1 MLYTLE
7 NVRDNLRNKEGQR
20 VFYLGQ
26 EDRLTWEARDYLQ
39 RQNIPILPAQQARPE
54 VFTLENGAT
63 MTQKPEHMTQL
74 NREILVAKTHP
85 RILFRGQMD
94 MLQAQILRCG
104 KAYPELTENLRQLL
118 ETTRKILASEVL
130 EKPLEEENIL
140 GLTPAELRKRS
151 HFPQEYYG
159 QPHFMPDFSDSAQVL
174 ELNLLR
180 CSVRRA
186 ELKAVAAFTTP
197 EGKLMREDIVKAL
210 NRMSSAVYLMMLEQK
225 CRK

>member
-7 NVRDNLRNKEGQR
+7 NVRDNLRNKAGQR

-74 NREILVAKTHP
+74 NREVLVEKTHP

-104 KAYPELTENLRQLL
+104 KAYPELTENLKQLL
-118 ETTRKILASEVL
+118 EMTRKVLASEVL

>member
-74 NREILVAKTHP
+74 NREVLVEKTHP

-104 KAYPELTENLRQLL
+104 KAYPELTENLKQLL
-118 ETTRKILASEVL
+118 EMTRKILASEVL

>member
-26 EDRLTWEARDYLQ
+26 EDKLTWEARDYLH

-54 VFTLENGAT
+54 VFTLENGAI
-63 MTQKPEHMTQL
+63 MNQKPEHMTQL
-74 NREILVAKTHP
+74 NREILVEKTHP

-94 MLQAQILRCG
+94 LLQSQILRCG
-104 KAYPELTENLRQLL
+104 KMYPELTEKLRQLL
-118 ETTRKILASEVL
+118 EMTRKILACEVL
-130 EKPLEEENIL
+130 EQPLEEEKLL
-140 GLTPAELRKRS
+140 GMTPEELRKRS

-159 QPHFMPDFSDSAQVL
+159 QPHFMPDFLDSAQVL
-174 ELNLLR
+174 ELNVLR
-180 CSVRRA
+180 CSVRAA
-186 ELKAVAAFTTP
+186 ERSAVAAFMTP
-197 EGKLMREDIVKAL
+197 AGKLTREDIVKAL
-210 NRMSSAVYLMMLEQK
+210 NRMSSALYLMMLEQK

>member
-7 NVRDNLRNKEGQR
+7 AVRDNLRNKEGKR

-39 RQNIPILPAQQARPE
+39 QQNIPILPAAEARPE

-74 NREILVAKTHP
+74 NREVLVEKTHP

-104 KAYPELTENLRQLL
+104 KAYPELTENLKQLL
-118 ETTRKILASEVL
+118 EMTRKILASEVL

-180 CSVRRA
+180 CIVRRA
-186 ELKAVAAFTTP
+186 ERKAVAAFTTP
-197 EGKLMREDIVKAL
+197 EGKLMREDIVKVL

>member
-7 NVRDNLRNKEGQR
+7 AVRDNLRNREGQR

-26 EDRLTWEARDYLQ
+26 ADKLTWEARDYLN
-39 RQNIPILPAQQARPE
+39 REKIPILPAGEAKPE

-74 NREILVAKTHP
+74 NREILVEKTHP

-94 MLQAQILRCG
+94 MLEAQILRCG
-104 KAYPELTENLRQLL
+104 KVHPELAPNLGQLL
-118 ETTRKILASEVL
+118 ALARKILSCEVL
-130 EKPLEEENIL
+130 EKPLEEENIM

-151 HFPQEYYG
+151 HFPQDYYG

-174 ELNLLR
+174 DLNVVR
-180 CSVRRA
+180 CSVRSA
-186 ELKAVAAFTTP
+186 ELSAVAAFVTP
-197 EGKLMREDIVKAL
+197 AGKLTRQDIVKAL

>member
-26 EDRLTWEARDYLQ
+26 TDKLTWEARDYLQ
-39 RQNIPILPAQQARPE
+39 RQNIPILPAVEARPE

-74 NREILVAKTHP
+74 NREVLVEKTHP

-94 MLQAQILRCG
+94 LLQSQLLRCG
-104 KAYPELTENLRQLL
+104 KAYPELTEKLRQLL
-118 ETTRKILASEVL
+118 EITRKILACEVL
-130 EKPLEEENIL
+130 EQPLEEEKLL
-140 GLTPAELRKRS
+140 GMTPQELRKRS

-159 QPHFMPDFSDSAQVL
+159 QPHFMPDFSDSALVL
-174 ELNLLR
+174 ELNTVR
-180 CSVRRA
+180 CAVRSA
-186 ELKAVAAFTTP
+186 ELSAVAAFTTP
-197 EGKLMREDIVKAL
+197 AGKLEREDIVKAL

>member
-26 EDRLTWEARDYLQ
+26 EDKLTWEARDYLQ

-54 VFTLENGAT
+54 VFHLQNGAT
-63 MTQKPEHMTQL
+63 MNQKPEHMTQL
-74 NREILVAKTHP
+74 NREILVEKTHP

-94 MLQAQILRCG
+94 LLQSQILRCG
-104 KAYPELTENLRQLL
+104 KMYPELTEKLRQLL
-118 ETTRKILASEVL
+118 EMTRKILACEVL
-130 EKPLEEENIL
+130 EQPLEEEKLL
-140 GLTPAELRKRS
+140 GMTPEELRKRS

-159 QPHFMPDFSDSAQVL
+159 QPHFMPDFLDSAQVL
-174 ELNLLR
+174 ELNVLR
-180 CSVRRA
+180 CSVRAA
-186 ELKAVAAFTTP
+186 ERSAVAAFMTP
-197 EGKLMREDIVKAL
+197 AGKLTREDIVKAL
-210 NRMSSAVYLMMLEQK
+210 NRMSSALYLMMLEQK